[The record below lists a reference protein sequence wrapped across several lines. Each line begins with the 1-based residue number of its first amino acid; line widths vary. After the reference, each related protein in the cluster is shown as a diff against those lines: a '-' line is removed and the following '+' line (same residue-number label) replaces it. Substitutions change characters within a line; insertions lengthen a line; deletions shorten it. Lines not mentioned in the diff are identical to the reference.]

1 MTVLVIA
8 EHDHATVKPA
18 TLNTVT
24 AGIACQSGDVH
35 VLVAGANAAEAA
47 AAAAKIRAASGATS
61 EGLRTTL
68 LPASRA
74 GTTLVTICW
83 IGKFHGTIAPTTPI
97 GSRTTSEFAT
107 SSVHANSSATVR

>member
-24 AGIACQSGDVH
+24 AGLACQSGDGH

-47 AAAAKIRAASGATS
+47 AAAAKIAGVAKVIAADSPSLAENLAENVAAQVLAIAENYSHMTATLTPSGVRRQAAC
-61 EGLRTTL
+61 GFK
-68 LPASRA
+68 PA
-74 GTTLVTICW
+74 
-83 IGKFHGTIAPTTPI
+83 
-97 GSRTTSEFAT
+97 
-107 SSVHANSSATVR
+107 

>member
-47 AAAAKIRAASGATS
+47 AAAAKI
-61 EGLRTTL
+61 
-68 LPASRA
+68 A
-74 GTTLVTICW
+74 GVA
-83 IGKFHGTIAPTTPI
+83 KVIA
-97 GSRTTSEFAT
+97 
-107 SSVHANSSATVR
+107 ANSPSLAENLAEVAAAEEAERGPHAPPHVPMVLFYSVIQVF